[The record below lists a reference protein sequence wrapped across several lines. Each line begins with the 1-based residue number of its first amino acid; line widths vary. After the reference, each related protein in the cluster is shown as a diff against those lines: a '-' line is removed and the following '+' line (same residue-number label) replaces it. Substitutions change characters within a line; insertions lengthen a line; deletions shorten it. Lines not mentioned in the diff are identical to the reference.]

1 MYNVWEIKY
10 GLHHI
15 RIEDTLISGKLF
27 VDGILQDEQ
36 VGFSF
41 SSRLFGKVHNEEGQ
55 IEDIKVAV
63 GCDCLQKN
71 CRVFIGDRLVYSND
85 LQWGL

>member
-15 RIEDTLISGKLF
+15 RIEDTMVSSKLF

-41 SSRLFGKVHNEEGQ
+41 STRLFGKVHNEEGHV
-55 IEDIKVAV
+55 EHIKVAI
-63 GCDCLQKN
+63 GCDFLQKG
-71 CRVFIGDRLVYSND
+71 CRIFIGDRLAYSNA